1 MKNYCLNK
9 ENCLRKMLVKGV
21 GGEDV
26 GTSEQCCS
34 SCSGGSIPYPR
45 VDICVPGKSSRAKR
59 PQTVRVM
66 SQQLQESLKERLIQ
80 ARNSVLLANP
90 GYRMLGQNFVCPDSV
105 IDNICSNSKS
115 ICSVSGMNMYFL
127 RPELR
132 QQFFTIV
139 MSCVCDAPSAKKRR

>member
-1 MKNYCLNK
+1 MYNAKQKCPNVVMKNYCLNK
-9 ENCLRKMLVKGV
+9 ENCLRKMLVQGV

-26 GTSEQCCS
+26 STSEQCCS

-45 VDICVPGKSSRAKR
+45 VDICVSGKSSRAKR
-59 PQTVRVM
+59 PQTVRVV

-90 GYRMLGQNFVCPDSV
+90 GYRMLGQHFVCPDSV
-105 IDNICSNSKS
+105 IDNG
-115 ICSVSGMNMYFL
+115 ICSVSDMNMYFL

-132 QQFFTIV
+132 QQFFL
-139 MSCVCDAPSAKKRR
+139 P